1 MARWRQDAITGKL
14 VPINEARRAV
24 QTSAIHGDIQPFVS
38 PVDGTVISDR
48 RQLREHNKR
57 NSVVSADEFTP
68 EFYAKKAKERKDV
81 LQGKKSRAETLKC
94 KQEIYETWIAAE
106 RKAGY

>member
-1 MARWRQDAITGKL
+1 MARWRQDAKTGKL
-14 VPINEARRAV
+14 VPIGAATRAA
-24 QTSAIHGDIQPFVS
+24 SRCAIHGNIEPFVS
-38 PVDGTVISDR
+38 VVDGTTISDR
-48 RQLREHNKR
+48 KQLREHNER
-57 NSVVSADEFTP
+57 NGVVNAAEFSD